1 MMCHETQVFRW
12 LSLTLSVPLF
22 LFTRRAREEMAKRG
36 IDPESPEA
44 KIFARKL
51 LSALTKT
58 FGRNILET
66 GFFHA
71 GKMSAAWRRLL
82 LGMRCMA

>member
-1 MMCHETQVFRW
+1 MDY
-12 LSLTLSVPLF
+12 LPGVPLS
-22 LFTRRAREEMAKRG
+22 RAREEMQKRG

-44 KIFARKL
+44 KLFARNL

-71 GKMSAAWRRLL
+71 GKMRIVSNDCDDYDQTIVTLTPSTIFL
-82 LGMRCMA
+82 TL